1 MPGVSGISVKERHV
15 FRWKSKNG
23 QIFELLAA
31 SFLNGH
37 IVESNEAARRKGR
50 VMLSTTI
57 GVNVRMNRLE
67 LGWSQERLAFTS
79 GVCVRTISAIECG
92 TANPTSDVIESLA
105 RALGV
110 PVSRLVA

>member
-1 MPGVSGISVKERHV
+1 MPGVSGILVKERHV
-15 FRWKSKNG
+15 FRRKSKNG

-37 IVESNEAARRKGR
+37 IVESHEAARRKGR

-67 LGWSQERLAFTS
+67 LGWSQERLAFAS

-105 RALGV
+105 RALGI

>member
-1 MPGVSGISVKERHV
+1 MPGISGILVKERHV
-15 FRWKSKNG
+15 FRRKSKNG

-50 VMLSTTI
+50 VMISTTI

-67 LGWSQERLAFTS
+67 LGWSQERLAFAS

-105 RALGV
+105 WALGV
-110 PVSRLVA
+110 PVSRLVG